1 MSVKYN
7 GVVKYSIKI
16 DANNRLY
23 SLTENN
29 TTHYYE
35 YDSIGRL
42 VRGWQEDANG
52 NITLEVENTYDEFG
66 RSNGSTYVLPNKTQ
80 EYGIT
85 YKENSNL
92 ISSYTYPAGMNAY
105 SYGY

>member
-1 MSVKYN
+1 MH
-7 GVVKYSIKI
+7 
-16 DANNRLY
+16 
-23 SLTENN
+23 
-29 TTHYYE
+29 TTPI
-35 YDSIGRL
+35 YDSPYPLAQTSKRGGDIGN
-42 VRGWQEDANG
+42 V
-52 NITLEVENTYDEFG
+52 TLEVENTYDEFG

-92 ISSYTYPAGMNAY
+92 ISNYTYPAGMNAY